1 MEWGPRPRAQSVS
14 SLLGSLH
21 FYLYIKDVEKL
32 ATEELVVDAI
42 VNVYLALLQS
52 EMMFPK
58 DAKRRLPVR
67 KSLVFL

>member
-1 MEWGPRPRAQSVS
+1 MS

-21 FYLYIKDVEKL
+21 FYLYIEDVEKL
-32 ATEELVVDAI
+32 ATEELVRDAI

-58 DAKRRLPVR
+58 DAKLANIENVC
-67 KSLVFL
+67 F